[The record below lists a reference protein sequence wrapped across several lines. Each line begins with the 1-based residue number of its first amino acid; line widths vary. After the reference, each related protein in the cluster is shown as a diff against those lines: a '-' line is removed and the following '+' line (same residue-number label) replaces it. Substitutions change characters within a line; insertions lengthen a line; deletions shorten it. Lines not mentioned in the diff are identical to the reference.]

1 MESSQPLRN
10 SGARWPL
17 AVTLA
22 LGTPLA
28 VAAPDLH
35 AQASGAVLGGV
46 VLDDVTMEPIG
57 AATVTIIGTGMS
69 AVTDERGTFVFSEP
83 PVGRTSVRVVAAD
96 RVSVVQEIEL
106 QAESVTHVQFF
117 LPAIDAVVS
126 ELLVRGPAESTG
138 TIKVPL
144 SAVDILA
151 RKVPGAFGALP
162 MPGDTDQPVILRG
175 LGTFGDNVEPV
186 LLGRRGAGSGVRG
199 LRRPESDTRGGC
211 GGDRGVARGSRCFL
225 APEWRR
231 WRDPRPYE
239 NGACRAAELTPG
251 SIRNVVRT
259 RFAIRAHPGRGLA
272 AGRSATGHPRRLS
285 EHREPGVRRSN
296 AAAATSPSELN
307 RSRSRRS
314 PNVTSPP
321 RRGQRGGSLRP

>member
-186 LLGRRGAGSGVRG
+186 LLVDGVRVAASGVYDALSQIPAGDVEAIEVLRGAAG
-199 LRRPESDTRGGC
+199 
-211 GGDRGVARGSRCFL
+211 AFL
-225 APEWRR
+225 HP
-231 WRDPRPYE
+231 
-239 NGACRAAELTPG
+239 NGANG
-251 SIRNVVRT
+251 VIHVRT
-259 RFAIRAHPGRGLA
+259 RTGLA
-272 AGRSATGHPRRLS
+272 AR
-285 EHREPGVRRSN
+285 
-296 AAAATSPSELN
+296 
-307 RSRSRRS
+307 
-314 PNVTSPP
+314 PN
-321 RRGQRGGSLRP
+321 